1 MKDLVE
7 LLLSGN
13 VDQYVKELCDFAINN
28 TLCR

>member
-1 MKDLVE
+1 MKDLVK

-13 VDQYVKELCDFAINN
+13 VDEYVKALCDFAINS